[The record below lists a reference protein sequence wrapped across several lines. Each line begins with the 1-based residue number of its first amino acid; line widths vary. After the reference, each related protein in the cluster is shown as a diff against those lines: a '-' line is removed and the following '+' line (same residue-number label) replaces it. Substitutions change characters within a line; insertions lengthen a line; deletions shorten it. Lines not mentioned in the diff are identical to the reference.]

1 MNYGGD
7 KLFLRKE
14 KLYLLVNL
22 RRTGH
27 TYKSIALFFNC
38 DYSSVKFQCR
48 KYHIE
53 PLDEVYGV
61 QAILESIPLPR
72 QHEVREID
80 GERINVGRSYKDYL

>member
-1 MNYGGD
+1 MNPGGD

-38 DYSSVKFQCR
+38 DYSSVKFQCQ

-53 PLDEVYGV
+53 PIDDVLGV
-61 QAILESIPLPR
+61 QAILESFPASQEKTR
-72 QHEVREID
+72 EVE
-80 GERINVGRSYKDYL
+80 GKRINVGRNYKDYL